1 MEKRREMLEQL
12 GERAKKASRILNR
25 LGVRKK
31 NEGLEAVAEALVA
44 NADKLLQANQ
54 LDVQTPQTALLKRLT
69 ISSMKPDFTMM
80 TSIVSSCIIC
90 RTMYVEVKVDQI
102 FLLNILAERRETQ
115 WLV

>member
-54 LDVQTPQTALLKRLT
+54 RDVQKAREEG
-69 ISSMKPDFTMM
+69 MKEG
-80 TSIVSSCIIC
+80 
-90 RTMYVEVKVDQI
+90 REE
-102 FLLNILAERRETQ
+102 EREKIR
-115 WLV
+115 WKSY